1 MILILGST
9 LFFMNAHVRAEIF
22 IGEAKREFM
31 NVIEIAQELVRIPSL
46 SGEEKDM
53 AQKIRDIVQDA
64 GVDSG
69 SIDAYGNVLALI
81 KGTGDGCLLLEGH
94 MDHVPPG
101 IMNSWEHPPYSGEI
115 IDGNLY
121 GRGSVD
127 MKGGIASMISSIS
140 GITKKERPVTVL
152 FAFVVHEETIEGA
165 AVHKVLEELNYCPD
179 LVVLGE
185 PTELDLAVGHRGRS
199 LLRVELWGRSAH
211 ASMPHRGINTLE
223 RGAEVVQKVEALKPL
238 LPDHPQLGKATITPI
253 SIECT
258 PRGLPQLPDYCEL
271 IFDRRLVLNE
281 KENDVITPLQK
292 IVEQMVEGQKIRDG
306 KISIREET
314 RTCWT
319 GNVLEV
325 RDFFPAWIT
334 PEKCS
339 TEIRKAL
346 PGTRM
351 LIWDFSTDGVFT
363 SSVAGIPTVGFG
375 PGDWRMAHQ
384 PNEAVPVRQLEK
396 AAEGYVKI
404 VESYPD

>member
-1 MILILGST
+1 
-9 LFFMNAHVRAEIF
+9 MNAT
-22 IGEAKREFM
+22 
-31 NVIEIAQELVRIPSL
+31 EIAQELVRIPSL

-53 AQKIRDIVQDA
+53 AQRVRDLVQDA
-64 GVDSG
+64 GVDSA
-69 SIDAYGNVLALI
+69 SIDVYGNVLALI
-81 KGTGDGCLLLEGH
+81 KGSGDGCLLLEGH

-101 IMNSWEHPPYSGEI
+101 TLSLWEHPPYSGEI
-115 IDGNLY
+115 VNGNLY

-140 GITKKERPVTVL
+140 GITKKERSVTVL
-152 FAFVVHEETIEGA
+152 FTFVVHEETIEGA
-165 AVHKVLEELNYCPD
+165 AVHKVLEELNYFPD

-199 LLRVELWGRSAH
+199 LIRVELWGRTAH

-223 RGAEVVQKVEALKPL
+223 RAAEYLQKVEALKPL

-281 KENDVITPLQK
+281 KENDVIVPLQK
-292 IVEQMVEGQKIRDG
+292 IIQQMIDNQEIRDG
-306 KISIREET
+306 KISILKET

-325 RDFFPAWIT
+325 KDFFPAWIT
-334 PEKCS
+334 PEKYS
-339 TEIRKAL
+339 TVVRKAL
-346 PGTRM
+346 PGTARM

-384 PNEAVPVRQLEK
+384 PNEAVPIRQLGK
-396 AAEGYVKI
+396 AREGYIRI
-404 VESYPD
+404 VESYPG

>member
-165 AVHKVLEELNYCPD
+165 AVHKVL
-179 LVVLGE
+179 
-185 PTELDLAVGHRGRS
+185 
-199 LLRVELWGRSAH
+199 
-211 ASMPHRGINTLE
+211 
-223 RGAEVVQKVEALKPL
+223 
-238 LPDHPQLGKATITPI
+238 
-253 SIECT
+253 
-258 PRGLPQLPDYCEL
+258 
-271 IFDRRLVLNE
+271 
-281 KENDVITPLQK
+281 
-292 IVEQMVEGQKIRDG
+292 
-306 KISIREET
+306 
-314 RTCWT
+314 
-319 GNVLEV
+319 
-325 RDFFPAWIT
+325 
-334 PEKCS
+334 
-339 TEIRKAL
+339 
-346 PGTRM
+346 
-351 LIWDFSTDGVFT
+351 
-363 SSVAGIPTVGFG
+363 
-375 PGDWRMAHQ
+375 
-384 PNEAVPVRQLEK
+384 
-396 AAEGYVKI
+396 
-404 VESYPD
+404 